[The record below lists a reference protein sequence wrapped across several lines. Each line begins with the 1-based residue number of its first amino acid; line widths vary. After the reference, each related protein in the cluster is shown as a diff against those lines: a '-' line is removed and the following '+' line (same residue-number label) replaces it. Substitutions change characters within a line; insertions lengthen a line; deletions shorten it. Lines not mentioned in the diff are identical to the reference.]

1 MKRLLGG
8 LIVLLLGSAAEADP
22 VTLRMAAVAPE
33 GTAWAR
39 ELKGF
44 AREVET
50 ATNGEVKVK
59 WYLGGIAGDEA
70 QMLERMRHAQLDGAA
85 GAIFCQR
92 LAPSLRVVRLVGL
105 FQSRDEVAYVLGRLK
120 PALDEEFR
128 KAGFANLGE
137 GIFGIDM
144 LFSRKPVKTMNE
156 LRAGKFWVWN
166 LDPIWMATLP
176 AMGGHMAS
184 SSLDELSQLYRAGG
198 VDGFFAV
205 PSAALAYQWSTQAT
219 HFVDLNAAV
228 LPACAVISNSAFDPL
243 PVDAKQK
250 IAAAAAKF
258 MNHFNAINAQL
269 DEQLADGLFE
279 KQGLLKT
286 PLSPELRA
294 AFYAAA
300 RAARE
305 QLGEQLVPRTLLAD
319 VEKMLAD
326 YRHHERGR

>member
-1 MKRLLGG
+1 MKRSVGCLLA
-8 LIVLLLGSAAEADP
+8 LLLTGAAEAEP

-39 ELKGF
+39 EIKGF
-44 AREVET
+44 AREVESN
-50 ATNGEVKVK
+50 TNGEVKVK
-59 WYLGGIAGDEA
+59 WYLGGIAGDELTA
-70 QMLERMRHAQLDGAA
+70 LERMRHGQLDGAA

-120 PALDEEFR
+120 PTLDDEFR
-128 KAGFANLGE
+128 KSGFFNLGE
-137 GIFGIDM
+137 GIFGVDM
-144 LFSRKPVKTMNE
+144 LFSRKPVRTMAE
-156 LRAGKFWVWN
+156 LRAGKWWVWN

-176 AMGGHMAS
+176 AMGARMAA
-184 SSLDELSQLYRAGG
+184 SSLDELSQLYRSGG

-219 HFVDLNAAV
+219 HFVELNAAV

-243 PVDAKQK
+243 PVEAKQK

-269 DEQLADGLFE
+269 DEQLVDGLFE
-279 KQGLLKT
+279 KQGLIKT
-286 PLSPELRA
+286 ALSAELRA

-305 QLGEQLVPRTLLAD
+305 QLGEQLVPRALLAE
-319 VEKMLAD
+319 VEKMLSE
-326 YRHHERGR
+326 YRHHEKGR

>member
-1 MKRLLGG
+1 MK
-8 LIVLLLGSAAEADP
+8 SAALCLVGLLSAANAGAEP
-22 VTLRMAAVAPE
+22 VTLRMAAIAPE

-39 ELKGF
+39 EIKGF
-44 AREVET
+44 AREVESS
-50 ATNGEVKVK
+50 TNGEVKVK
-59 WYLGGIAGDEA
+59 WYLGGIAGDEVTE
-70 QMLERMRHAQLDGAA
+70 LTRMQHGQLDGAA

-120 PALDEEFR
+120 PQLDDEFR

-144 LFSRKPVKTMNE
+144 LFSRKPVRSMAD
-156 LRAGKFWVWN
+156 LRAGKWWVWN
-166 LDPIWMATLP
+166 LDPIWQAMLPMLGAKMAT
-176 AMGGHMAS
+176 
-184 SSLDELSQLYRAGG
+184 SSLDELSGQYRAG
-198 VDGFFAV
+198 VFDGFFAV
-205 PSAALAYQWSTQAT
+205 PSAALAYQWSTLAGYVT
-219 HFVDLNAAV
+219 PLDAAV
-228 LPACAVISNSAFDPL
+228 LPACVVVSNSAFDPL
-243 PVDAKQK
+243 PVDARQK

-269 DEQLADGLFE
+269 DAQLADGLFE

-286 PLSPELRA
+286 PLTPEFRA
-294 AFYAAA
+294 AFMAATKT
-300 RAARE
+300 ARE
-305 QLGEQLVPRTLLAD
+305 QLSEKDVPHALLNE

>member
-1 MKRLLGG
+1 MKYAAICLAG
-8 LIVLLLGSAAEADP
+8 LVLAAHAEAEP
-22 VTLRMAAVAPE
+22 VTLRMAAIAPE

-39 ELKGF
+39 EIKGF
-44 AREVET
+44 AREVES

-59 WYLGGIAGDEA
+59 WYLGGIAGDELA
-70 QMLERMRHAQLDGAA
+70 ELDRMRHGQLDGAA

-120 PALDEEFR
+120 PQLDEELR

-144 LFSRKPVKTMNE
+144 LFSRKPVRSMAD
-156 LRAGKFWVWN
+156 LRAGKWWVWN
-166 LDPIWMATLP
+166 LDPIWQATLP
-176 AMGGHMAS
+176 AIGGKEAT
-184 SSLDELSQLYRAGG
+184 SSLDELSAQYHDRAF
-198 VDGFFAV
+198 DGFFAV

-219 HFVDLNAAV
+219 YFVDLNAAV

-243 PVDAKQK
+243 PIDAKQK

-269 DEQLADGLFE
+269 DAQLADGLFE
-279 KQGLLKT
+279 KQGLVKT
-286 PLSPELRA
+286 PLSNEFRA
-294 AFYAAA
+294 AFTAAA
-300 RAARE
+300 KTARE
-305 QLGEQLVPRTLLAD
+305 QLGEQLVPRVLLNE

>member
-1 MKRLLGG
+1 MKSATICLVGLL
-8 LIVLLLGSAAEADP
+8 IAANTEAEP
-22 VTLRMAAVAPE
+22 VTLRMAAIAPE

-39 ELKGF
+39 EIKGF
-44 AREVET
+44 AREVES

-59 WYLGGIAGDEA
+59 WYLGGIAGDEVTE
-70 QMLERMRHAQLDGAA
+70 LERMRHGQLDGAA

-92 LAPSLRVVRLVGL
+92 LAPSLRVVRVVGL

-120 PALDEEFR
+120 PQLDDEFR

-144 LFSRKPVKTMNE
+144 LFSRKPVRSMAD
-156 LRAGKFWVWN
+156 LRAGKWWVWN
-166 LDPIWMATLP
+166 LDPIWQATLP
-176 AMGGHMAS
+176 LLGAKMAT
-184 SSLDELSQLYRAGG
+184 SSLDDLSAQYRAGAF
-198 VDGFFAV
+198 DGFFAV

-228 LPACAVISNSAFDPL
+228 LPACAVMSNSAFDPL
-243 PVDAKQK
+243 PVDARQK

-269 DEQLADGLFE
+269 DAQLTDGLFE
-279 KQGLLKT
+279 KQGLRKT
-286 PLSPELRA
+286 PLTNELRA
-294 AFYAAA
+294 AFMSATK
-300 RAARE
+300 AARE
-305 QLGEQLVPRTLLAD
+305 QLSEKEVPRALLD
-319 VEKMLAD
+319 QVEKMLAD